1 MKVTIET
8 SNRHIHLS
16 QNHLNIL
23 FGENYKLKKLRNLSQ
38 PGQFACK
45 ETVKIGPFE
54 NVRIIGPVRKK
65 TQIEISKSDAKL
77 LNITPPTRMSGKLY
91 NTPKIEVKTDK
102 GKIKASVIISK
113 PHLHISDK
121 KAKQLNLKD
130 GQIITM
136 NKIKAEV
143 KTDPKFQLA
152 LHIDTDTKITTKEGQ
167 LNQSI

>member
-1 MKVTIET
+1 MKVPIET

-16 QNHLNIL
+16 QKDLEIL
-23 FGENYKLKKLRNLSQ
+23 FGKNYKLNKLRDLSQ

-45 ETVKIGPFE
+45 EKVTIGPFE
-54 NVRIIGPVRKK
+54 VRVIGPVRKK
-65 TQIEISKSDAKL
+65 TQIEISGSDAKIL
-77 LNITPPTRMSGKLY
+77 KIKPPIRMSGKLY

-113 PHLHISDK
+113 PHLHISTE

-130 GQIITM
+130 GQIVTI

-143 KTDPKFQLA
+143 KTNPKFKLA
-152 LHIDTDTKITTKEGQ
+152 LHIDRDEKNTEKEGT